1 MDEKASQARL
11 LQYAAHR
18 WQRQI
23 FFGVGHRHLARLG
36 GVLELVVRAHHVQQ
50 IPTVG
55 FELFDDVGAFHGEI
69 LHTNTQNSH
78 LSRFVMA

>member
-1 MDEKASQARL
+1 MNSLDEKASQARL

-36 GVLELVVRAHHVQQ
+36 GVLELVVRAHYMHQ

-55 FELFDDVGAFHGEI
+55 FELFDDVGAFHRFI
-69 LHTNTQNSH
+69 LHINTQK
-78 LSRFVMA
+78 

>member
-1 MDEKASQARL
+1 MNSLGEKALQTRL

-23 FFGVGHRHLARLG
+23 FFGVGHRHFARLG
-36 GVLELVVRAHHVQQ
+36 GVLELVVRAHHVHQ

-55 FELFDDVGAFHGEI
+55 LELFEDVGAFQRSI
-69 LHTNTQNSH
+69 LHINTQK
-78 LSRFVMA
+78 